1 MYQKR
6 KKNNNK
12 RLKRRDAKLTS
23 LLYLIGNSKF

>member
-12 RLKRRDAKLTS
+12 RLKRRGAKLTS
-23 LLYLIGNSKF
+23 LLCLIGNSKF